1 VRHFA
6 AALHAFRSL
15 DLDAARTHLEQV
27 QSYAPHHVGARNG
40 MAKIRQHAADIEC
53 AKMAWELAHSGK
65 KLVAAK
71 RAVDA
76 WRKLVDPALPEV
88 REAWKEVTSALRQ
101 AEELAARS
109 QAGACRSTGCA
120 QPLPQE
126 PGHRGRL
133 ARRLDRSEPLPA
145 RRPDRPGDA
154 GAGGPGPAF
163 LDAPSAGRPGAAHLR
178 CHA

>member
-1 VRHFA
+1 MPKCGCGFPLALREPLVRHFA

-15 DLDAARTHLEQV
+15 DLAAARTHLEQV

-40 MAKIRQHAADIEC
+40 MAKIRQHAADIEY
-53 AKMAWELAHSGK
+53 ARMAWELAHSGK

-101 AEELAARS
+101 AEELAAR
-109 QAGACRSTGCA
+109 
-120 QPLPQE
+120 
-126 PGHRGRL
+126 
-133 ARRLDRSEPLPA
+133 ARKLERVNPRPRAAFTA
-145 RRPDRPGDA
+145 RAWTSRPTCPT
-154 GAGGPGPAF
+154 PWPV
-163 LDAPSAGRPGAAHLR
+163 
-178 CHA
+178 